1 MSVTLFSCSDAN
13 DVNDESIAPNQQSF
27 DSNAG
32 KSNTQQLDDTERVNQ
47 PLLTLG
53 ELLGAADV
61 KLALAKAADEGNM
74 PILKYW
80 QNQLLT
86 AAEEVNLTNDEV
98 MLISGPQGLKYLE
111 FQGMKT
117 NYHHAFDEAFFNFQ
131 DVDAVYNAFP
141 AFENLHERSR
151 ELVAQRDQ
159 LIQKVASELESSGFE
174 GDAIDEARIQ
184 WQNFVLSNAETEETE
199 SISNP

>member
-13 DVNDESIAPNQQSF
+13 DVKGKPKAPNQQTLNSIA
-27 DSNAG
+27 D
-32 KSNTQQLDDTERVNQ
+32 KSNTQQFDNIERANQ

-86 AAEEVNLTNDEV
+86 AAEEVNLTNEEV

-117 NYHHAFDEAFFNFQ
+117 NYHNAFDEAFFNFQ
-131 DVDAVYNAFP
+131 DVDAVYDAFP

-159 LIQKVASELESSGFE
+159 LIQKVASELESNGFE
-174 GDAIDEARIQ
+174 GDPLDEARIQ
-184 WQNFVLSNAETEETE
+184 WQNFVLNNAETEGTE
-199 SISNP
+199 PISNP